1 MDVDSFFYISVIPTH
16 NWGVKLFCLSIFQ
29 VADFDLETGGGS
41 SVAGLVLEAPFNCMR
56 DEVMTFKA
64 AQALQTFVNIEQT
77 LEQSDLEFKTNKWL
91 PAVKVHGTAS
101 GQPQRMLTFI

>member
-1 MDVDSFFYISVIPTH
+1 M
-16 NWGVKLFCLSIFQ
+16 SIFQ

-64 AQALQTFVNIEQT
+64 ARALTWLV
-77 LEQSDLEFKTNKWL
+77 DLEDTLQVAGVRFETNKWL
-91 PAVKVHGTAS
+91 PAVKVIGAPS
-101 GQPQRMLTFI
+101 GFFPQYLYFWEKFKCV